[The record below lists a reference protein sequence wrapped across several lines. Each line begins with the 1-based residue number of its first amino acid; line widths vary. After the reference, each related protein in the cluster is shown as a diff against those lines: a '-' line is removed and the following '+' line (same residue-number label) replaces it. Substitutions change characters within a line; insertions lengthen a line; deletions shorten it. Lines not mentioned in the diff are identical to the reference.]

1 MPRCFRVNAR
11 DNVATLLEPGD
22 GVLEVIGETCGQIR
36 AQKPIQASHKVA
48 LEAIRAGEP
57 VIKFGVPIGSAT
69 RDIRAGEWVHL
80 HNCAS
85 RFDERSQTL
94 DVQSGATTDTAY
106 E

>member
-1 MPRCFRVNAR
+1 MPRAFQIQPE
-11 DNVATLLEPGD
+11 DNVATLLDPGE
-22 GVLEVIGETCGQIR
+22 GVLEVIGETRGEVL
-36 AQKPIQASHKVA
+36 ALEPIQASHKVA
-48 LEAIRAGEP
+48 LEVIQAGEP
-57 VIKFGVPIGSAT
+57 VIKYGVPIGSAT

-94 DVQSGATTDTAY
+94 DVNSGATTDTAY

>member
-1 MPRCFRVNAR
+1 MPRCFQVNAR
-11 DNVATLLEPGD
+11 DNVATLLDPGE
-22 GVLEVIGETCGQIR
+22 GVLEVIGEIR
-36 AQKPIQASHKVA
+36 REICPLEPIQASHKVA
-48 LEAIRAGEP
+48 LEDIRAGQP

-85 RFDERSQTL
+85 QFDQRSQTL
-94 DVQSGATTDTAY
+94 DVHSGATTDTPY

>member
-1 MPRCFRVNAR
+1 MPRCFQVNAR
-11 DNVATLLEPGD
+11 DNVATLLDPGE
-22 GVLEVIGETCGQIR
+22 GVLEVIGETRGEIR
-36 AQKPIQASHKVA
+36 AVEPIQVSHKVA
-48 LEAIRAGEP
+48 LEAIWAGQP

-85 RFDERSQTL
+85 QCDQRSQTL
-94 DVQSGATTDTAY
+94 DVHSGATTDTPY